1 MALPWVIAGI
11 AAYGMYKS
19 GQESRRANRIYGQI
33 AGTAMEQAELAG
45 QELDALMSDIPEY
58 KIPEQFQQNI
68 DLAQTQLDEYGKPLA
83 ISEEMYKQGISA
95 SEQAQQ
101 DRELSRLAQTDIT
114 SRQAMGQRTFGGNLD
129 KYNQMRSA
137 MSVQREKAKVK
148 GFATHLETLRGRN
161 ALTSN
166 LMSARNQ
173 MATQQIAK
181 QAWETLD
188 PWAYKRDLAA
198 GAGASAWEAY
208 YGLQGQRAGAAQ
220 SAANAYMGITG
231 EVLGGNLSGGG
242 DFGLG

>member
-1 MALPWVIAGI
+1 MALPAWVVP
-11 AAYGMYKS
+11 AALGAVGGMLMGGGRNKAS
-19 GQESRRANRIYGQI
+19 NMYGQI
-33 AGTAMEQAELAG
+33 AQTAMEQADLAG
-45 QELDALMSDIPEY
+45 QELDALMADIPEY
-58 KIPEQFQQNI
+58 TIPEQFQENI
-68 DLAQTQLDEYGKPLA
+68 DMAQTQLDEYGRPIA
-83 ISEEMYKQGISA
+83 ISEEMFKQGISSA
-95 SEQAQQ
+95 EQAQQ
-101 DRELSRLAQTDIT
+101 DRELSRLMQSDVT

-129 KYNQMRSA
+129 KYNKMRTE
-137 MSVQREKAKVK
+137 MSVRREQAKTR

-208 YGLQGQRAGAAQ
+208 YNLQGQRAGSIQ
-220 SAANAYMGITG
+220 SGYNARM
-231 EVLGGNLSGGG
+231 
-242 DFGLG
+242 